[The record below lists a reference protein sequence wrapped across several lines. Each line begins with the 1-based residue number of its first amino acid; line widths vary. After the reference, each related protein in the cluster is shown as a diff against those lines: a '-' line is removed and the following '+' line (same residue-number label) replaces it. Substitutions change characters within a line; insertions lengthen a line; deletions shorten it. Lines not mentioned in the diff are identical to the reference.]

1 MRTFGDLFR
10 KNLLSF
16 LLGPLAVIPATI
28 LYAVAFKF
36 IDPVANYDQGSVAPL
51 FIIFGLLVA
60 YPVTLIIG
68 LPCSVLLEKFGKF
81 NLINLLLVS
90 ALVVSIYALIMG
102 GSFLGYLF
110 MLYFAVWVAC
120 GCWFFYRAAQ

>member
-10 KNLLSF
+10 KNLLAF

-28 LYAVAFKF
+28 LYGGVFKF
-36 IDPVANYDQGSVAPL
+36 IDPVANYDQGSVTPL

-68 LPCSVLLEKFGKF
+68 LPSSVLLEKFGKL

-90 ALVVSIYALIMG
+90 ALVISIYVLMMG

-110 MLYFAVWVAC
+110 MLYFAVWVVC
-120 GCWFFYRAAQ
+120 GCWLFYRTVQ